1 MTWNPT
7 NTKFDVTIAGSKWT
21 TTGNEIYYSAGK
33 VGIGLTNPSSSGA
46 ALQVTGT
53 ISLSSAASSAF
64 FWSGVSDT
72 FLGRANIAGTYSSSA
87 AIGDLILSGGN
98 KIIIKSGATANP
110 IAMCIDTSNN
120 VGIGKTNPV
129 EKLDVTGNIVTSGNI
144 NLANTSRSLYWG
156 GTSCN
161 LGRAGVGGEYSTSS
175 AINDIVLRSGSGKLL
190 LQSGVGAAAMCVD
203 LSNNVGIGK
212 TNPSSNYRL
221 DVSGNV
227 NCSGIYVNGTQF
239 TGSSTWTSVTGKPF
253 TTLDTTTYS
262 PTTTQ
267 TECEIIMY
275 PRIVNVNTTLLSGKV
290 WVDKPLKFTP
300 ASTSGGPITEYLPPY
315 ISLNINTNTL
325 EIDSSGN
332 LNVKSGGGGSSQWI
346 TSGTNIYYNSGNVGI
361 GTTIITN
368 NVKLDVRG
376 NIESNSSIG
385 TLNQFYFTGA
395 SNCGILRNLDIN
407 SSSYL
412 VNDIILS
419 TPQRI
424 YLKSNNGTVAN
435 GVVVDTSNNVGIR
448 KLPGYTVNNFGT
460 VMTSYNFD
468 IHGNSRMTGI
478 LDILAN
484 NTNTNPQMRMIKYT
498 NANNEDL
505 WSRQIYMY
513 ITSANDLIFAIDT
526 YTNSGQAMEIH
537 HKIAGTT
544 VLLSSFYGVTIN
556 SSTASTWPLFVSN
569 SRTANT
575 TAATKRYI
583 NTISNVVSSTT
594 SSIVTVANFAGSI
607 WCSSGSVYI
616 SSDKRIKKNILD
628 VDDDSAL
635 QMILKIEP
643 KTYEYKDH
651 FSRGTKRVY
660 GFISQQIKEHLPEAV
675 KEESGT
681 LYDIYKVFKMN
692 NNIIHININE
702 YEGTYNIG
710 DKLSYVLKDNAEG
723 ILTIKQIFD
732 NYIVIDEIIDE
743 TDIFINGK
751 IISDFH
757 VLDKT
762 YIYTLNVSATQEL
775 HRKIT
780 AKQEEINNLKNRL
793 VALEEIILNKN
804 L

>member
-1 MTWNPT
+1 
-7 NTKFDVTIAGSKWT
+7 
-21 TTGNEIYYSAGK
+21 
-33 VGIGLTNPSSSGA
+33 
-46 ALQVTGT
+46 LQVTGT

-110 IAMCIDTSNN
+110 IAMCVDLSNN

-129 EKLDVTGNIVTSGNI
+129 EKLDVTGNIITSGNI
-144 NLANTSRSLYWG
+144 NLGNTSRSLYWG
-156 GTSCN
+156 GTNSN
-161 LGRAGVGGEYSTSS
+161 LGRAGFGGEYSTSS
-175 AINDIVLRSGSGKLL
+175 AINDIVLRSTNKLL
-190 LQSGVGAAAMCVD
+190 LQSGIGAAAIVID
-203 LSNNVGIGK
+203 TANRVGIGK
-212 TNPSSNYRL
+212 TNPSSNYIL

-239 TGSSTWTSVTGKPF
+239 TGSSSWTSVTGKPF

-275 PRIVNVNTTLLSGKV
+275 PRTVNVNTTLLSGKV

-300 ASTSGGPITEYLPPY
+300 AATSGGPITEYLPPY

-332 LNVKSGGGGSSQWI
+332 LNVKSGIGGGSGSSQWT
-346 TSGTNIYYNSGNVGI
+346 TSGSNIYYNTGNVGI

-385 TLNQFYFTGA
+385 TSNQFYFTAA
-395 SNCGILRNLDIN
+395 SNCGLLRNLDTN
-407 SSSYL
+407 SLSYL

-419 TPQRI
+419 TPTRI
-424 YLKSNNGTVAN
+424 YLQSNNGTAAN

-448 KLPGYTVNNFGT
+448 KLPGYTINNIGT
-460 VMTSYNFD
+460 VKTSYNFD

-484 NTNTNPQMRMIKYT
+484 NTNTNPQVRMIKYT

-513 ITSANDLIFAIDT
+513 LTSTNDLIFAIDA
-526 YTNSGQAMEIH
+526 YTNSGQTMQIH
-537 HKIAGTT
+537 HKIQGTT
-544 VLLSSFYGVTIN
+544 VLLSSVYGVSIN
-556 SSTASTWPLFVSN
+556 SSTASTFPLFVSTF
-569 SRTANT
+569 RAENT
-575 TAATKRYI
+575 TAATKRFI
-583 NTISNVVSSTT
+583 STTSNVISSTT
-594 SSIVTVANFAGSI
+594 SSIATVANFAGSI
-607 WCSSGSVYI
+607 WCSSGTIYI

-780 AKQEEINNLKNRL
+780 AQQEEINNLKNRL
-793 VALEEIILNKN
+793 LALEEIILNKN